1 MIENLKV
8 LLAPKRP
15 NGFFVIFPGEK
26 NEQKIQTIF
35 SNVMAD
41 LIYKNYLPKPTSVF
55 SCDKTGDYYFS
66 IEARKPRPSLKKD
79 LIYSLSHFLEVE
91 EGK

>member
-8 LLAPKRP
+8 LLTPKRP

-35 SNVMAD
+35 SEVMAE
-41 LIYKNYLPKPTSVF
+41 LIYRNYLPKPTSIF
-55 SCDKTGDYYFS
+55 SCDKTGDYYFP
-66 IEARKPRPSLKKD
+66 IEARKPRPSLEED
-79 LIYSLSHFLEVE
+79 LRTCLNEIL